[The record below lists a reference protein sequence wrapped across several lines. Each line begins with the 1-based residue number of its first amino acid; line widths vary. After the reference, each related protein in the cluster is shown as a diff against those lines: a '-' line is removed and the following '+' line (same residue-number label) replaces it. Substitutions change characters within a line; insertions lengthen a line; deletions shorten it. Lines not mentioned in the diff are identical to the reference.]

1 MLPQSLRILNMK
13 TNLLYD
19 RAAEIITKTNNPSIS
34 LLRVKLN
41 ISLDEAEQIMDY
53 FVSIG
58 FISDYHNTRPVILKQ
73 YVSSFRQRNNNFS
86 SPSKLFDFDKLD
98 GHSFEYFCADILRYN
113 GFTKV
118 MVTSGSGDYGV
129 DILCEYKSDSYA
141 IQCKCYNHTVGNKA
155 VQEVVSGKIY
165 YKCTK
170 AVVMTNNYFSKAAE
184 ETARMTDAY
193 LWDRHRLSEMLLIAK
208 RNGFDPSQ
216 YNMQF

>member
-1 MLPQSLRILNMK
+1 MK

-19 RAAEIITKTNNPSIS
+19 RAADIIIKTKNPSIS

-58 FISDYHNTRPVILKQ
+58 FISDYHNNRPVILSQ
-73 YVSSFRQRNNNFS
+73 YTPSSRRINDNIS
-86 SPSKLFDFDKLD
+86 TPSTLFDFDALD
-98 GHSFEYFCADILRYN
+98 GHTFEYFCSDILRYN

-118 MVTSGSGDYGV
+118 TVTSGSGDYGV
-129 DILCEYKSDSYA
+129 DILCEYKSVSYA

-155 VQEVVSGKIY
+155 VQEVVSGKIL
-165 YKCTK
+165 YKCAK

-184 ETARMTDAY
+184 ETARLTDAY
-193 LWDRHRLSEMLLIAK
+193 LWDRHRLSEMLLVAK
-208 RNGFDPSQ
+208 RNGFNPNQ
-216 YNMQF
+216 YIMKS